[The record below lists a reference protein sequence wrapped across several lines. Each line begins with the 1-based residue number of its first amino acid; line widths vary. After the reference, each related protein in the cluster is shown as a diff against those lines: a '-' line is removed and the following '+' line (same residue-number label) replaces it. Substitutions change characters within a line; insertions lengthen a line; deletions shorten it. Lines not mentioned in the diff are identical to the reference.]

1 MFSNFLYGSLSV
13 LKKTKKIFPLWFL
26 TLILVNLA
34 WGQSLF
40 DQPKHV
46 QAKIYS
52 ETEWA
57 TPGETIWLAI
67 EMKADEGWHF
77 YYKNYGQ
84 TGKPTEFFFEVPE
97 GVKIGPVQ
105 WPYPEVIAEL
115 DIITFGYH
123 GTQYFLVPVSLEPTV
138 KPGTQITIKVALD
151 WLECKE
157 TCIPG
162 NEELTIT
169 LPVKKE
175 APKVNEAN
183 TQLFSDAR
191 FKIPVPLTDWQ
202 VSASG
207 DDQTYKIQLTPPAW
221 FKNKLSSLYFFPY
234 QDGIIQYEAKEKVKL
249 KGNSYL
255 IELPRSQQTENL
267 VDTLAGIITA
277 EPGWRGENSEKA
289 AEIVVPVT
297 EKLAPVSSSGV
308 NSIWLALLFS
318 FIGGMI
324 LNLMPCVLPVLSIKI
339 MRFIKQAQDAH
350 TKPWQ
355 HGLVFT
361 GGVLAA
367 FWVLAIALL
376 ILKAGGEQLGWGFQL
391 QSPTFLI
398 ILTAFMFLLGLSM
411 FGVFEI
417 GTSLTTVG
425 GQAPE
430 KSGFLGSF
438 MDGIIATVVAT
449 PCTAP
454 FMGGALGFALTQPA
468 YVSMLIFTFLGLGMA
483 FPFALVTSIPALLK
497 YVPKPGRWM
506 ESLKQFMGF
515 LLVATV
521 IWLLWVLSQQTGSL
535 VVILVLLNL
544 MFTAMAAW
552 VYGRWGNLAMKERTR
567 YTAWAIALIVL
578 VFSNGYVLANYQK
591 FVQAPDVSA
600 AHAEGIQWQ
609 PYSDDLLNQLLA
621 EGKPV
626 FIDFTASWCL
636 SCQVNEKVAFSSEE
650 VQKKFEELGIV
661 ALKAD
666 WTRRDP
672 EITQALSRFGRQS
685 VPLYLLYSGK
695 PGENP
700 KVLPE
705 VLTPGIVLDALASI
719 VK

>member
-1 MFSNFLYGSLSV
+1 MISTSIRHLMSKTSGNKGIFS
-13 LKKTKKIFPLWFL
+13 LWFL
-26 TLILVNLA
+26 ILLSFSLVR
-34 WGQSLF
+34 GQSLF
-40 DQPKHV
+40 DQPRHV
-46 QAKIYS
+46 QARIIP

-67 EMKADEGWHF
+67 EMKAEDGWHF

-84 TGKPTEFFFEVPE
+84 TGKPTEFFFESPE
-97 GVKIGPVQ
+97 GVKVGPVQ

-123 GTQYFLVPVSLEPTV
+123 GTQYFLVPVSLN
-138 KPGTQITIKVALD
+138 PGVQPGKNITIKVAID

-162 NEELTIT
+162 EAELQIT

-175 APKVNEAN
+175 SPKVNEAN

-191 FKIPVPLTDWQ
+191 FKIPVRLTDWQ
-202 VSASG
+202 VSATG
-207 DDQTYKIQLTPPAW
+207 DDQNYKIQLTPPKW
-221 FKNKLSSLYFFPY
+221 FKDEIKSMYFFPY
-234 QDGIIQYEAKEKVKL
+234 QDGIIQYQAKQTVKQ

-255 IELPRSQQTENL
+255 IELPRSQQTESL
-267 VDTLAGIITA
+267 VDTLAGVITA
-277 EPGWRGENSEKA
+277 EPGWRGEKSEKA
-289 AEIVVPVT
+289 AEIIVPVS
-297 EKLAPVSSSGV
+297 EKLAPVASSGV
-308 NSIWLALLFS
+308 KNIWLALLFA

-339 MRFIKQAQDAH
+339 MRFIKQAQEAH

-468 YVSMLIFTFLGLGMA
+468 YVSLLIFTFLGLGMA

-544 MFTAMAAW
+544 MFTSMAAW

-567 YTAWAIALIVL
+567 YTAWAIALIIL
-578 VFSNGYVLANYQK
+578 IFSNGYVLANYQK
-591 FVQAPDVSA
+591 FVQTPNMSTS
-600 AHAEGIQWQ
+600 HAEGIKWQ
-609 PYSDDLLNQLLA
+609 PYSDELLNQILA

-650 VQKKFEELGIV
+650 VQKKFKELGIV

-672 EITQALSRFGRQS
+672 EITRTLSRFGRQS

-695 PGENP
+695 PGEKP
-700 KVLPE
+700 KILPE
-705 VLTPGIVLDALASI
+705 VLTPGIVLDALESL
-719 VK
+719 